1 MPDPNDR
8 GRYQQAVERALI
20 EVAAAL
26 EGRTLALFTSYTQ
39 LQQTAQAIRPRLAL
53 GDITVYDQLDT
64 SNRQALL
71 ESFKTT
77 EKAILLGTKSL
88 WESIDISGASLTTFA
103 LAKLPFIT
111 QTIPI

>member
-20 EVAAAL
+20 ESSSRLRGANTGTVYQL
-26 EGRTLALFTSYTQ
+26 HPTSAN
-39 LQQTAQAIRPRLAL
+39 AQAIRPRLAL

-77 EKAILLGTKSL
+77 EKAILLGTKSF
-88 WESIDISGASLTTFA
+88 WEGIDIPGASLSA
-103 LAKLPFIT
+103 WR
-111 QTIPI
+111 